1 VSSFIRQ
8 FSAIFGMHL
17 RDASTRLGALAISL
31 AGAAGATFILVS
43 ILSIAHGVSAAAE
56 GAGSDATALITA
68 QDAALES
75 ASSLQEADVAA
86 IRDLLNDEAL
96 RGAIV
101 SPELVSTVDS
111 LARGGEAGAQVAAR
125 ALGAEGMRMRQHY
138 RIVEGRSFTPGR
150 FEVIVG
156 RRLARDFA
164 GFRLGDQ
171 VTGAAQEWRIV
182 GYFDEAGGVSESE
195 VWMDLESARLETG
208 HRGNVSSVR
217 VRLPSADELERLRV
231 LVGRDSN
238 LRVAVVSEREY
249 QAKQSAL
256 LSQRIRSVAVALAI
270 ILGIG
275 AIVATVNTMYSAM
288 ASRQRAL
295 ATMRAVGF
303 GPVPVAAAV
312 CAECLLLGLAGALI
326 GGAAAWLLA
335 DGLGLSLLNTATKTP
350 LAFEAAV
357 TLKSFLEGVALGAML
372 GTLAAVLPSCSAARK
387 AKLEGLRAP

>member
-17 RDASTRLGALAISL
+17 RDAPTRLGALAISL

-56 GAGSDATALITA
+56 HAGSDATALITA

-75 ASSLQEADVAA
+75 ASTLQEADVTA
-86 IRDLLNDEAL
+86 IRDLLNDESL

-125 ALGAEGMRMRQHY
+125 ALGAEGMRMRRHF
-138 RIVEGRSFTPGR
+138 RIVEGRSFTPGK

-208 HRGNVSSVR
+208 HRGSVSSVR

-231 LVGRDSN
+231 LIGRDSN

-256 LSQRIRSVAVALAI
+256 LSQRVRSVAVVLAI

-303 GPVPVAAAV
+303 GPVSVASAV

-326 GGAAAWLLA
+326 GEAAAWLLA

-357 TLKSFLEGVALGAML
+357 TLKSFLEGVALGTML
-372 GTLAAVLPSCSAARK
+372 GMLAAVLPSCSAARMSI
-387 AKLEGLRAP
+387 LEGLRAP